1 MDNELDGRLRRLE
14 AGLEQQHE
22 LLDRQATQQDRTY
35 RLVLELKQLM
45 TAPEPEGL
53 PLGVL
58 LAQLVDGINNS
69 NAIAGQTLTA
79 IETLAPSQR
88 TMP

>member
-14 AGLEQQHE
+14 VGLEKQHE
-22 LLDRQATQQDRTY
+22 LLDRQATQQEQTH

-53 PLGVL
+53 PLGAL

-69 NAIAGQTLTA
+69 NVIARQTLTA
-79 IETLAPSQR
+79 IEALAASQR

>member
-14 AGLEQQHE
+14 VGLEQQRE
-22 LLDRQATQQDRTY
+22 LRDRQATQQERTHG
-35 RLVLELKQLM
+35 LVLELKQLM

-58 LAQLVDGINNS
+58 LAQLVDGINN
-69 NAIAGQTLTA
+69 NIAIAGQTLTA
-79 IETLAPSQR
+79 IEALATSQR
-88 TMP
+88 TRP